1 MYKNLHKSANI
12 KETKNN
18 NVQPQTARY
27 TNIRMH
33 ISVLLYFLE
42 PKRNQHRRKRMHTGR
57 ILITDYATFW
67 VCSGK

>member
-27 TNIRMH
+27 TQYTATALSSFRISKKIFNLTTVCPEKNEPPKH
-33 ISVLLYFLE
+33 ILLAGEKL
-42 PKRNQHRRKRMHTGR
+42 H
-57 ILITDYATFW
+57 
-67 VCSGK
+67 